1 MTVNMVAAISGDWR
15 LYVTALFEG
24 LGTGGVYALIAI
36 GYNLVFTSTGVFNI
50 AQGDL
55 VSIGTFFVYLIIT
68 VLRVNALV
76 GLLVALVGVG
86 VVGFGQE
93 LLTVD
98 PYLQRRG
105 RDNGLAWLITT
116 FGASVAIE
124 SGLQLIFGSEPEPV
138 PPEFGNAVLHVFGAP
153 IAMAYVVIFAVAL
166 IAAVGLDAWSRS
178 TITGYA
184 WRATAEDREAAQAR
198 GINVRRVG
206 ISAFV
211 LAACLSGLAGG
222 LMAPITEASYNAGAL
237 LSLQGFVA
245 ITIGGFGSQRGAL
258 LGGLILGVV
267 EAEAVLLTNPGYSNA
282 FALGALLLVLIIRPQ
297 GLFGQRSHRVVS
309 APLGRR

>member
-1 MTVNMVAAISGDWR
+1 MVVIATISGDWR

-36 GYNLVFTSTGVFNI
+36 GYNLVFSSTGVFNI

-55 VSIGTFFVYLIIT
+55 VSVGTFFVYVIVTALGGDP
-68 VLRVNALV
+68 LV
-76 GLLVALVGVG
+76 GLVVAIVGVG
-86 VVGFGQE
+86 VVGLGQE

-98 PYLQRRG
+98 PYIQRGG
-105 RDNGLAWLITT
+105 RNSGLAWLITT

-124 SGLQLIFGSEPEPV
+124 SGLQLIFGSEPKPV
-138 PPEFGNAVLHVFGAP
+138 PPEFGSTVLHILGAP
-153 IAMAYVVIFAVAL
+153 IAIAYVVIFAVAVV
-166 IAAVGLDAWSRS
+166 AAIGLDAWSRH
-178 TITGYA
+178 TMTGHA
-184 WRATAEDREAAQAR
+184 WRATAEDRQAAQAR

-267 EAEAVLLTNPGYSNA
+267 EAEAVLLTNPGYSDA

-297 GLFGQRSHRVVS
+297 GLFGQRSQRAV
-309 APLGRR
+309 